1 MATNFDENAIV
12 MSGGIKPSTKNT
24 PTDVRTRIES
34 ISEVGSIPLPFVGMI
49 FYVKDVEQFYV
60 VKSLKGKKVGPIETP
75 DSLVDEFEPLF
86 TGLAS
91 EQFVQ
96 EAIDNVELI
105 QGPEG
110 PMGPEGP
117 EGPKGQDGY
126 TPVIGVDYFT
136 EEEIAAIKYDDTEL
150 REMIESIEVPS
161 IEGLA
166 SEEFVQQ
173 QIEAIEFPEGYDDSE
188 LREIINN
195 EVRAREAFV
204 EEKIAELVNGA
215 PETLNTLHELAKA
228 VKEHEDICEAYVQ
241 VNNEALAVEVAER
254 KAEDK
259 AIRDLIKKEVD
270 LIHEEMVEEVGLINQ
285 EMEEEIEKV
294 NDVITEQVEKLNSE
308 HTEHVITL
316 YKKASEIRK
325 MVDEE
330 KPYLA
335 DVAAYPTSK
344 FLFACG
350 QPMTVEPNVGH
361 KYSEEH
367 DEDAVA
373 FVYRWDNGFE
383 AIMVEKAEAEKVY
396 LVGGYGHEKVNVKR
410 PIPQTNMLVRNV
422 KIKGLVGGSYFE
434 GMVGHVN
441 IEAENCQ
448 FVSILGAGWCGAS
461 VDGKATRMNIADD
474 IHVKMTNCKVSSTF
488 FGGSQGNGVADD
500 VFVELNNC
508 EIGWLTAGGSNGMT
522 RNAEIVMNGGS
533 VKVAQSTNRG
543 IVHKAKFI
551 MNDGV
556 VNKLYFGGET
566 EDSTVDGVIEEAF
579 VELNGGEV
587 KQFCFGTNGGVEMAA
602 EDMKGFIKDCQV
614 KAGDISMLEK
624 IQVEKEIEKRMF
636 MVNESGIEIEL
647 PEEAKDFDEIHVFVK
662 HKAGEIKVKDDAC
675 KWQADMPELIEGRI
689 YELIFT
695 KVANVWLA
703 GCIEYK

>member
-1 MATNFDENAIV
+1 MATDFDKNALVIG
-12 MSGGIKPSTKNT
+12 GGIKPSTKNT
-24 PTDVRTRIES
+24 PGDIRTRVNAIAD
-34 ISEVGSIPLPFVGMI
+34 IKSIPLPFVGMI
-49 FYVKDVEQFYV
+49 FYVEEDQTFYV
-60 VKSLKGKKVGPIETP
+60 VKSLEGKKVGAISIP
-75 DSLVDEFEPLF
+75 DTLVGEYVPLHQ
-86 TGLAS
+86 GLAS
-91 EQFVQ
+91 IEFV
-96 EAIDNVELI
+96 EEMLGEVSATP
-105 QGPEG
+105 GPEG

-117 EGPKGQDGY
+117 AGAKGEDGR
-126 TPVIGVDYFT
+126 TPVKGVDYFT
-136 EEEIAAIKYDDTEL
+136 EEELAELRYDDAELRSLIAAE
-150 REMIESIEVPS
+150 
-161 IEGLA
+161 A
-166 SEEFVQQ
+166 EERN
-173 QIEAIEFPEGYDDSE
+173 IAIG
-188 LREIINN
+188 R
-195 EVRAREAFV
+195 
-204 EEKIAELVNGA
+204 KIAEVINGA
-215 PETLNTLHELAKA
+215 PEAMDTLHELA
-228 VKEHEDICEAYVQ
+228 EAIEMHQDVYEAFIQ
-241 VNNEALAVEVAER
+241 VNNEAIANEVVER

-308 HTEHVITL
+308 HTEHVVTL

-488 FGGSQGNGVADD
+488 FGGSQGNGVADE

-522 RNAEIVMNGGS
+522 RKAEIVMNGGS

-566 EDSTVDGVIEEAF
+566 EDSTVDGVIEDAF

-624 IQVEKEIEKRMF
+624 IQEEKEIEKRMF
-636 MVNESGIEIEL
+636 MVNESGLEIEL
-647 PEEAKDFDEIHVFVK
+647 PVEAKDFDEVHIFVK
-662 HKAGEIKVKDDAC
+662 HKAGSISVKNDAC
-675 KWQADMPELIEGRI
+675 KWQSDMPELVEGRV

-695 KVANVWLA
+695 KVANMWLA

>member
-1 MATNFDENAIV
+1 MATDFDKNAIV
-12 MSGGIKPSTKNT
+12 MNGGIKPSTKDT
-24 PTDVRTRIES
+24 PGDVRTRIES
-34 ISEVGSIPLPFVGMI
+34 VSEVELIPLPFVGMI
-49 FYVKDVEQFYV
+49 FFVKEEGQFYV
-60 VKSLKGKKVGPIETP
+60 VKSLKGKKVGPVSIA
-75 DSLVDEFEPLF
+75 DSVIDEFEPLF

-91 EQFVQ
+91 EEFVQ
-96 EAIDNVELI
+96 EALQHLELPEGLVGP

-110 PMGPEGP
+110 PQGPQGEPGL
-117 EGPKGQDGY
+117 DGIDGF
-126 TPVIGVDYFT
+126 TPVKGVDYFT
-136 EEEIAAIKYDDTEL
+136 EEELAELKYDDSKL
-150 REMIESIEVPS
+150 KEM
-161 IEGLA
+161 
-166 SEEFVQQ
+166 
-173 QIEAIEFPEGYDDSE
+173 
-188 LREIINN
+188 INN

-215 PETLNTLHELAKA
+215 PETMNTLHELAKA

-241 VNNEALAVEVAER
+241 VNNEALAVEAAER

-285 EMEEEIEKV
+285 EIEKV

-308 HTEHVITL
+308 HTEHVIAL

-474 IHVKMTNCKVSSTF
+474 IHIKMTNCKVSSTF

-566 EDSTVDGVIEEAF
+566 EDSTVDGIIENAF

-624 IQVEKEIEKRMF
+624 VQEEKEIEKRMF
-636 MVNESGIEIEL
+636 MVNESGLEIEL
-647 PEEAKDFDEIHVFVK
+647 PAEAKDFDEVHIFVK
-662 HKAGEIKVKDDAC
+662 HKAGSISVKNDAC
-675 KWQADMPELIEGRI
+675 KWQSDMPELVEGRV

-695 KVANVWLA
+695 KVANMWLA

>member
-1 MATNFDENAIV
+1 
-12 MSGGIKPSTKNT
+12 
-24 PTDVRTRIES
+24 
-34 ISEVGSIPLPFVGMI
+34 
-49 FYVKDVEQFYV
+49 
-60 VKSLKGKKVGPIETP
+60 
-75 DSLVDEFEPLF
+75 
-86 TGLAS
+86 
-91 EQFVQ
+91 
-96 EAIDNVELI
+96 
-105 QGPEG
+105 
-110 PMGPEGP
+110 
-117 EGPKGQDGY
+117 
-126 TPVIGVDYFT
+126 
-136 EEEIAAIKYDDTEL
+136 
-150 REMIESIEVPS
+150 
-161 IEGLA
+161 
-166 SEEFVQQ
+166 
-173 QIEAIEFPEGYDDSE
+173 
-188 LREIINN
+188 
-195 EVRAREAFV
+195 
-204 EEKIAELVNGA
+204 
-215 PETLNTLHELAKA
+215 
-228 VKEHEDICEAYVQ
+228 
-241 VNNEALAVEVAER
+241 
-254 KAEDK
+254 
-259 AIRDLIKKEVD
+259 
-270 LIHEEMVEEVGLINQ
+270 
-285 EMEEEIEKV
+285 
-294 NDVITEQVEKLNSE
+294 
-308 HTEHVITL
+308 
-316 YKKASEIRK
+316 

-383 AIMVEKAEAEKVY
+383 AIMVEKADAEKVY

-522 RNAEIVMNGGS
+522 RKAEIVMNGGS

-566 EDSTVDGVIEEAF
+566 EDSTVDGIIENAF

-624 IQVEKEIEKRMF
+624 IQEEKEIEKRMF
-636 MVNESGIEIEL
+636 MVNESGLEIEL
-647 PEEAKDFDEIHVFVK
+647 PVEAKDFDEVHIFVK
-662 HKAGEIKVKDDAC
+662 HKAGSISVKNDAC
-675 KWQADMPELIEGRI
+675 KWQSDMPELVEGRV

-695 KVANVWLA
+695 KVANMWLA

>member
-1 MATNFDENAIV
+1 MATDFDKNAIV
-12 MSGGIKPSTKNT
+12 MNGGIKPSTKDT
-24 PTDVRTRIES
+24 PGDVRTRIES
-34 ISEVGSIPLPFVGMI
+34 VSEVELIPLPFVGMI
-49 FYVKDVEQFYV
+49 FFVKDEGQFYI
-60 VKSLKGKKVGPIETP
+60 VKSLKGKKVGPVSIA
-75 DSLVDEFEPLF
+75 DSVIDEFEPLF

-91 EQFVQ
+91 EEFVQ
-96 EAIDNVELI
+96 EALQNLELPEGLVGP

-110 PMGPEGP
+110 PQGPQGEPGL
-117 EGPKGQDGY
+117 DGIDGF
-126 TPVIGVDYFT
+126 TPVKGVDYFT
-136 EEEIAAIKYDDTEL
+136 EEELAELKYDDSKL
-150 REMIESIEVPS
+150 KEM
-161 IEGLA
+161 
-166 SEEFVQQ
+166 
-173 QIEAIEFPEGYDDSE
+173 
-188 LREIINN
+188 INN

-215 PETLNTLHELAKA
+215 PDTMNTLHELAKA

-241 VNNEALAVEVAER
+241 VNNEALAVEAAER

-285 EMEEEIEKV
+285 EIEKV

-461 VDGKATRMNIADD
+461 VDGKATRMNITDD

-522 RNAEIVMNGGS
+522 RKAEIVMNGGS

-587 KQFCFGTNGGVEMAA
+587 KQFCFGTNGGVEMVA

-624 IQVEKEIEKRMF
+624 IQEEKEIEKRMF
-636 MVNESGIEIEL
+636 MVNESGLEIEL
-647 PEEAKDFDEIHVFVK
+647 PAEAKDFDEVHIFVK
-662 HKAGEIKVKDDAC
+662 HKAGSISVKNDAC
-675 KWQADMPELIEGRI
+675 KWQSDMPELVEGRV

-695 KVANVWLA
+695 KVANMWLA

>member
-34 ISEVGSIPLPFVGMI
+34 ISEVESIPLPFVGMI

-60 VKSLKGKKVGPIETP
+60 VKSLKGKKIGPIETP
-75 DSLVDEFEPLF
+75 DSLIDKFEPLF
-86 TGLAS
+86 MGLAS

-136 EEEIAAIKYDDTEL
+136 EEEIAAIKYDDSEL

-188 LREIINN
+188 LREMINN

-204 EEKIAELVNGA
+204 EEKVAELVNGA
-215 PETLNTLHELAKA
+215 PEALNSLQELAKA
-228 VKEHEDICEAYVQ
+228 IEDHEDVYEAFVQVSNEAIASEAEQRKEEDETIKIRLEALEMIDHEEFLKEHQDISHLAVKE
-241 VNNEALAVEVAER
+241 EV
-254 KAEDK
+254 K
-259 AIRDLIKKEVD
+259 
-270 LIHEEMVEEVGLINQ
+270 
-285 EMEEEIEKV
+285 EEIEKLHAEH
-294 NDVITEQVEKLNSE
+294 DEQ
-308 HTEHVITL
+308 
-316 YKKASEIRK
+316 
-325 MVDEE
+325 

-361 KYSEEH
+361 KYDAEKP
-367 DEDAVA
+367 EDAVA

-383 AIMVEKAEAEKVY
+383 AIVVEKAEAEKVY
-396 LVGGYGHEKVNVKR
+396 LVGGFGDKFVGAR
-410 PIPQTNMLVRNV
+410 RSIPQTNMVVRNV
-422 KIKGLVGGSYFE
+422 KIKGLVGGNYFE

-448 FVSILGAGWCGAS
+448 FVSVLGAGWCGAA
-461 VDGKATRMNIADD
+461 VNGKATRMNIADD
-474 IHVKMTNCKVSSTF
+474 VNIKMTNCKISSTF

-500 VFVELNNC
+500 VHVEFNDC
-508 EIGWLTAGGSNGMT
+508 QIGWLTAGGSNGMT

-533 VKVAQSTNRG
+533 VTVAQSTNRG

-566 EDSTVDGVIEEAF
+566 EDATVDGLIEDAF
-579 VELNGGEV
+579 VELNGGQV
-587 KQFCFGTNGGVEMAA
+587 KQFCFGTNGGVELEA
-602 EDMKGFIKDCQV
+602 EDMKGFIKQCEV

-624 IQVEKEIEKRMF
+624 VVEEKEIEKRMF
-636 MVNESGIEIEL
+636 MVNESGVEIEL
-647 PEEAKDFDEIHVFVK
+647 PEEAKDFDEIHVFVR
-662 HKAGEIKVKDDAC
+662 HKAGEIKVKNDAC
-675 KWQADMPELIEGRI
+675 KWQSDMPELIEGRI

>member
-34 ISEVGSIPLPFVGMI
+34 ISEIESIPLPFVGMI
-49 FYVKDVEQFYV
+49 FYVKEEEQFYV

-75 DSLVDEFEPLF
+75 DSLVDKFEPLF
-86 TGLAS
+86 MGLAS

-136 EEEIAAIKYDDTEL
+136 EEEIAAIKYDDSEL
-150 REMIESIEVPS
+150 REM
-161 IEGLA
+161 
-166 SEEFVQQ
+166 
-173 QIEAIEFPEGYDDSE
+173 
-188 LREIINN
+188 INN

-204 EEKIAELVNGA
+204 EEKVAELVNGA
-215 PETLNTLHELAKA
+215 PEALNSLQELAKA
-228 VKEHEDICEAYVQ
+228 IEDHEDVYEAFVQVSNEAIASEAEQRKEEDEAIKVRLEALEMIDHEEFLKEHQDISH
-241 VNNEALAVEVAER
+241 LAV
-254 KAEDK
+254 KAE
-259 AIRDLIKKEVD
+259 V
-270 LIHEEMVEEVGLINQ
+270 
-285 EMEEEIEKV
+285 EEEIEKLHAEH
-294 NDVITEQVEKLNSE
+294 DEQ
-308 HTEHVITL
+308 
-316 YKKASEIRK
+316 
-325 MVDEE
+325 

-361 KYSEEH
+361 KYDAEKP
-367 DEDAVA
+367 EDAVA
-373 FVYRWDNGFE
+373 FVYRWSNGFE
-383 AIMVEKAEAEKVY
+383 AIVVEKAEAEKVY
-396 LVGGYGHEKVNVKR
+396 LVGGFGDKFVGAR
-410 PIPQTNMLVRNV
+410 RSIPQTNMIVRNV
-422 KIKGLVGGSYFE
+422 KIKGLVGGNYFE

-448 FVSILGAGWCGAS
+448 FVSVLGAGWCGAA
-461 VDGKATRMNIADD
+461 VNGKGTRMNIADD
-474 IHVKMTNCKVSSTF
+474 INIKMTNCKISSTF

-500 VFVELNNC
+500 VHVEFNNC
-508 EIGWLTAGGSNGMT
+508 QIGWLTAGGSNGMT

-543 IVHKAKFI
+543 IVHKAKFVL
-551 MNDGV
+551 NDGV
-556 VNKLYFGGET
+556 VDKLYFGGET
-566 EDSTVDGVIEEAF
+566 EDSTVDGLIEDAF
-579 VELNGGEV
+579 VELNGGQV
-587 KQFCFGTNGGVEMAA
+587 KQFCFGTNGGVELEA
-602 EDMKGFIKDCQV
+602 EDMKGFIKQCDV

-624 IQVEKEIEKRMF
+624 VVEEKEIEKRMF
-636 MVNESGIEIEL
+636 MVNESGVEIEL
-647 PEEAKDFDEIHVFVK
+647 PEEAKDFDEIHVFVR
-662 HKAGEIKVKDDAC
+662 HKAGEIKVKNDAC
-675 KWQADMPELIEGRI
+675 KWQSDMPELVEGRI

>member
-1 MATNFDENAIV
+1 MATDFDKNAIV
-12 MSGGIKPSTKNT
+12 MNGGIKPSTKDT
-24 PTDVRTRIES
+24 PGDVRTRIES
-34 ISEVGSIPLPFVGMI
+34 VSEVELIPLPFVGMI
-49 FYVKDVEQFYV
+49 FFVKEEEQFYV
-60 VKSLKGKKVGPIETP
+60 VKSLKGKKVGPVSIA
-75 DSLVDEFEPLF
+75 DSVIDEFEPLF

-91 EQFVQ
+91 EEFVQ
-96 EAIDNVELI
+96 EALQHLELPEGLVGP

-110 PMGPEGP
+110 PQGPQGEPGL
-117 EGPKGQDGY
+117 DGIDGF
-126 TPVIGVDYFT
+126 TPIKGVDYFT
-136 EEEIAAIKYDDTEL
+136 EEELAELKYDDSKL
-150 REMIESIEVPS
+150 KEM
-161 IEGLA
+161 
-166 SEEFVQQ
+166 
-173 QIEAIEFPEGYDDSE
+173 
-188 LREIINN
+188 INN

-215 PETLNTLHELAKA
+215 PDTMNTLHELAKA

-241 VNNEALAVEVAER
+241 VNNEALAAEAEER
-254 KAEDK
+254 KAADK

-308 HTEHVITL
+308 HTEHVIAL

-522 RNAEIVMNGGS
+522 RKAEIVMNGGS

-566 EDSTVDGVIEEAF
+566 EDSTVDGIIEDAF

-614 KAGDISMLEK
+614 KAGDVSMLEK
-624 IQVEKEIEKRMF
+624 IQEEKEIEKRMF
-636 MVNESGIEIEL
+636 MVNESGLEIEL
-647 PEEAKDFDEIHVFVK
+647 PAEAKDFDEVHIFVK
-662 HKAGEIKVKDDAC
+662 HKAGSISVKNDAC
-675 KWQADMPELIEGRI
+675 KWQSDMPELVEGRV

-695 KVANVWLA
+695 KVANMWLA

>member
-1 MATNFDENAIV
+1 MATDFDKNAIV
-12 MSGGIKPSTKNT
+12 MNGGIKPSTKDT
-24 PTDVRTRIES
+24 PGDVRTRIES
-34 ISEVGSIPLPFVGMI
+34 VSEVELIPLPFVGMI
-49 FYVKDVEQFYV
+49 FFVKEEGQFYV
-60 VKSLKGKKVGPIETP
+60 VKSLKGKKVGPVSIA
-75 DSLVDEFEPLF
+75 DSVIDEFEPLF

-91 EQFVQ
+91 EEFVQ
-96 EAIDNVELI
+96 EALQHLELPEGLVGP

-110 PMGPEGP
+110 PQGPQGEPGL
-117 EGPKGQDGY
+117 DGIDGF
-126 TPVIGVDYFT
+126 TPVKGVDYFT
-136 EEEIAAIKYDDTEL
+136 EEELAEL
-150 REMIESIEVPS
+150 K
-161 IEGLA
+161 
-166 SEEFVQQ
+166 
-173 QIEAIEFPEGYDDSE
+173 YDDSE
-188 LREIINN
+188 LKEMINN

-215 PETLNTLHELAKA
+215 PETMNTLHELAKA
-228 VKEHEDICEAYVQ
+228 VKEHEDVCEAYVQ
-241 VNNEALAVEVAER
+241 VNNEALAAEAEER
-254 KAEDK
+254 KAADK

-566 EDSTVDGVIEEAF
+566 EDSTVDGIIENAF

-624 IQVEKEIEKRMF
+624 VQEEKEIEKRMF
-636 MVNESGIEIEL
+636 MVNESGLEIEL
-647 PEEAKDFDEIHVFVK
+647 PAEAKDFDEIHVFVK
-662 HKAGEIKVKDDAC
+662 HKAGSISVKNDAC
-675 KWQADMPELIEGRI
+675 KWQSDMPELVEGRV

-695 KVANVWLA
+695 KVANMWLA